1 MPKNKQI
8 VQKIREFLC
17 CWQVGTP
24 SMHDRRFLEEAL
36 ARYKGFLYVIK
47 VNQEKGRKF
56 FRVPTYDVDLMWH
69 THQLHPVTY
78 YTDMMNLLGR
88 VLEHDDTDDDRAVG
102 KKLDTGFSGT
112 TEQFENIFGLRYWKV
127 GAMYR
132 GKLPTPVTSTPQIFT
147 TQDDNG
153 FGLGEADKHL
163 TILETTVL
171 EV

>member
-1 MPKNKQI
+1 
-8 VQKIREFLC
+8 
-17 CWQVGTP
+17 
-24 SMHDRRFLEEAL
+24 MHDRRFLEEAL

-132 GKLPTPVTSTPQIFT
+132 GNLPTPVTSTPQIFT

-163 TILETTVL
+163 TMLETTVL